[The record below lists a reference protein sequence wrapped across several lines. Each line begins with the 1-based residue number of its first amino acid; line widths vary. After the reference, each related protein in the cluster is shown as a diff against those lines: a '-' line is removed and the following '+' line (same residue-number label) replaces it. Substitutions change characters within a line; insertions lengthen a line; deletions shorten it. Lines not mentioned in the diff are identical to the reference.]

1 MKKNIFYK
9 LIAVLC
15 VLCMLIGNVFAA
27 SVYEPG
33 ITGEVTAKKG
43 EFNYKEAIFLSG
55 EPVLLSG
62 TAKITESKTSTGSK
76 TTIEHKLSNTGK
88 NATLD
93 RKIIYIKTDTKSK
106 YGNQTTHVITV
117 DPKVKEV
124 IQIGS
129 DTYTLTDYKFNKSGL
144 TEDKAIIKYNRYDW
158 DGRKTYTKSSGGEV
172 IVDITANTHS
182 YDNYW
187 SSTETSFIDNT
198 ITFRYK
204 DDVTATTYKE
214 AVGTVEY
221 AISNSTV
228 KSMEYMLNEPTPI
241 SFKGSYL
248 VKENQEN
255 IVSYVYDVPSMKGWT
270 DDGKRSEGRSSYKL
284 TTIPTQTRLFS
295 PQIKDV
301 SSSYWAAEEIRAI
314 AALDIISV
322 ADTNYFRPLNY
333 ISRAEFTRAI
343 IKAANIQETSSSKSY
358 ELLFDDVE
366 KNHPYF
372 TFINTAVNSGII
384 YGTGNK
390 KFSPDQYLTKAQAAT
405 IIVRAMGLEET
416 SQESSTKTTFAD
428 DYEIPSWAKKS
439 VNIGRKMGII
449 NGNQDNELE
458 PSKLVT
464 RAEVSEMTNNFIKY
478 LQYDIRK
485 EYREKLIDYGR

>member
-1 MKKNIFYK
+1 MKNNIFYK

-15 VLCMLIGNVFAA
+15 VFCVLFGNVFAA
-27 SVYEPG
+27 NIYEPG
-33 ITGEVTAKKG
+33 ITGEETGKKG
-43 EFNYKEAIFLSG
+43 ELNYKEVIFLSG

-62 TAKITESKTSTGSK
+62 TAAITESKTSTGTK
-76 TTIEHKLSNTGK
+76 TTIVYELSNTQK
-88 NATLD
+88 DAKLD
-93 RKIIYIKTDTKSK
+93 RKIIYINTDTKSK
-106 YGNQTTHVITV
+106 YGNQTTHVITI

-129 DTYTLTDYKFNKSGL
+129 DTYTLTDYKLNKSGL

-158 DGRKTYTKSSGGEV
+158 DGRKTYTRSSGGEV
-172 IVDITANTHS
+172 IVDVTANTHS

-187 SSTETSFIDNT
+187 SSTETSLINNT

-204 DDVTATTYKE
+204 TDAAAAAYKE

-221 AISNSTV
+221 AISNSKV
-228 KSMEYMLNEPTPI
+228 KNMEYMLNEPAPI
-241 SFKGSYL
+241 SFKGGYL

-255 IVSYVYDVPSMKGWT
+255 IVSYVYDIPSMKDWT
-270 DDGKRSEGRSSYKL
+270 DDGNRSKGRSSFKL

-295 PQIKDV
+295 PQINDV
-301 SSSYWAAEEIRAI
+301 ASSYWAAEDIKAI

-322 ADTNYFRPLNY
+322 ADTNYFRPLSY

-343 IKAANIQETSSSKSY
+343 VKAANIQEKSNSKPY

-372 TFINTAVNSGII
+372 TFINIAVSSGII
-384 YGTGNK
+384 NGTGNQR
-390 KFSPDQYLTKAQAAT
+390 FSPDQYITKAQAAT

-416 SQESSTKTTFAD
+416 SLESSTKTTFAD
-428 DYEIPSWAKKS
+428 DYKIPGWAKKS

-449 NGNQDNELE
+449 SGNNDNELE
-458 PSKLVT
+458 PDKLLT
-464 RAEVSEMTNNFIKY
+464 RAEASEMINNFIKY